1 MGSPMNGPDAYCEL
15 HAHSNFS
22 FLDGASHPEDLVA
35 RAALLEMPALAL
47 TDHAGMYGAVRLWK
61 AAAQTAT
68 PAARQAGLRPVCPI
82 IGVEL
87 VLPRDDRELR
97 AARRGRK
104 LNEPIRGAKA
114 SRGWP
119 GELHAGP
126 APGDHLVLLARDP
139 AGYTALSRLIS
150 RGHLAGEKQYPVFE
164 RALVEAALDEGRGHL
179 VGLSGCHNGE
189 IPRRLF
195 ADERDAA
202 LDAARAWAARFPDG
216 DFAIELAHHLGPDD
230 DWIVSQLASLADEAG
245 LPTVVTNEVHYAEA
259 GGHRLQDVLVCI
271 RHGASLDEARELLLP
286 NAEYRVKPGRE
297 LAAIGARLPDP
308 RARRAWTAGIAQAA
322 AIGQR
327 CRLELDFERYRFP
340 GFTVPEGETP
350 FSYLYQLA
358 HEGLRRRYRPI
369 TKRAL
374 EQLTHE
380 LDVIDRT
387 NLAEFF
393 LIVWDLM
400 EFARANHII
409 GQGRGSAGDS
419 IVAYCLGITKVDP
432 IEHKLL
438 FERFINEARALPDI
452 DIDFDVNR
460 REEVIQYVYRRY
472 GADHAAMVCNVI
484 TYRARSAVREVA
496 KALGFPPE
504 AVDRVAKALDTRD
517 ASDVARDLA
526 LDGSF
531 AWLFT
536 ELGMPMALLAAPSGR
551 DGRAALPPQTDGAAP
566 AEPSTPPVHA
576 FVRPSSDSTWNHRPR
591 PTLRPDLAAAEARA
605 RDAAD
610 DHDGRPYSESGWYPP
625 RRPNVLDQSV
635 ISVKHEGWEQKR
647 YGSGG
652 LRGDGANPPAAS
664 LDLPAPRDNGSPGPW
679 NDPPDVLDRATRE
692 RPHVRVDPE
701 SGMPIEERRRP
712 QVIRHSQPPAAGLGV
727 PQLRQKLI
735 SASLGSPPAGRGGD
749 LAVETLANLGI
760 SETNEPRNMAKAAR
774 TSIWQEPRPA
784 AGTDQQ
790 AGELQETGQLH
801 AAPRNRWQWLL
812 ALCAEIDGFP
822 RHLGIHVGGM
832 LVTRTPLIDLVPIE
846 RASMPGRVVTEFDKE
861 DVEALG
867 LVKIDL
873 LSLRTLGAVSDILD
887 RVERDTGE
895 RPELDELPHDDPEV
909 FASIRAADTVG
920 MFQIESRAQMQA
932 LPKAR
937 PERFEDLVVQV
948 AIIRPGPIQGNAVH
962 PYLRRRA
969 GAEPV
974 TYLHPSLE
982 PILSDTLGVIL
993 YQEQVMQIAIA
1004 VCGYSAMEADIF
1016 RKAMG
1021 SHRSH
1026 EKMQAERD
1034 RFVGGAMRTGLTE
1047 ADAEELFRRCSAFA
1061 EFGFARAHAAAFAK
1075 ITYDTAWLKL
1085 HYPVHYL
1092 AGLLNNQPM
1101 GFYSPSVLVGDA
1113 KRHGVR
1119 VLPVDV
1125 NASAW
1130 GHGTERIG
1138 DSGDPARDYA
1148 MRLGLR
1154 QVKGIDEASK
1164 ELLDEQR
1171 AIGPYTGVRDFVART
1186 QLGEKVVERLIAIGA
1201 FDWTDVPRRELLW
1214 QLRTTLADAD
1224 PAHPAL
1230 GLTDDAQRAL
1240 GASLPPMSFA
1250 ERIAADYRELG
1261 LSPTAHPVELFR
1273 ERVAERGVITVAA
1286 AARRRDRS
1294 AIRLAGL
1301 AVSIQH
1307 PMTAKNFVFIAL
1319 EDESGMINVTVR
1331 PQVYTANRA
1340 LLHQHPLLVVDGTLQ
1355 VEGEVLNVVAR
1366 RIHPVDAVVAEV
1378 PPSAGRPRE
1387 TRVDLAKQ
1395 QRMFR

>member
-1 MGSPMNGPDAYCEL
+1 MDGPDAYCEL
-15 HAHSNFS
+15 HVHSNFS
-22 FLDGASHPEDLVA
+22 FLDGASHPEDLIA
-35 RAALLEMPALAL
+35 RAALLEMPGLAI

-68 PAARQAGLRPVCPI
+68 PEARAAGLLPVRPI

-87 VLPRDDRELR
+87 VLPRDERELR

-104 LNEPIRGAKA
+104 LNDPIRGANA

-164 RALVEAALDEGRGHL
+164 RSLVEAALDEARGHL
-179 VGLSGCHNGE
+179 IGLSGCRNGE
-189 IPRRLF
+189 IPHRLL
-195 ADERDAA
+195 AGDAQTA
-202 LDAARAWAARFPDG
+202 LDAARAWAAHFPDG
-216 DFAIELAHHLGPDD
+216 DFAIELSHHLAPDD
-230 DWIVSQLASLADEAG
+230 DWIVSQLTALADEAG

-297 LAAIGARLPDP
+297 LAAIGAGLPDP
-308 RARRAWTAGIAQAA
+308 RARRAWTEGIAQAA

-327 CRLELDFERYRFP
+327 CRLEMDFERYRFP

-358 HEGLRRRYRPI
+358 YEGLRHRYRPI
-369 TKRAL
+369 TKKAL

-460 REEVIQYVYRRY
+460 REEIIQYVYRRY

-536 ELGMPMALLAAPSGR
+536 ELGVPMDLLATPSGR
-551 DGRAALPPQTDGAAP
+551 DGRAQPQADGAT
-566 AEPSTPPVHA
+566 PSVHD
-576 FVRPSSDSTWNHRPR
+576 FVRPSSDSNWNNRPR

-635 ISVKHEGWEQKR
+635 VSVKHEGWEQKR
-647 YGSGG
+647 YGPGG
-652 LRGDGANPPAAS
+652 LRPIESGETPAAS
-664 LDLPAPRDNGSPGPW
+664 LDLPGPRDNGSPGPW
-679 NDPPDVLDRATRE
+679 SDPPNVLDRAIRE

-712 QVIRHSQPPAAGLGV
+712 QVIRPARNGPNSANG
-727 PQLRQKLI
+727 PNQRQKLDSATLGSSPAGPEANFGTKTYANLRI
-735 SASLGSPPAGRGGD
+735 SAVSQPENVPTVA
-749 LAVETLANLGI
+749 E
-760 SETNEPRNMAKAAR
+760 
-774 TSIWQEPRPA
+774 TSIWQEDTGDEPA
-784 AGTDQQ
+784 
-790 AGELQETGQLH
+790 LLH

-812 ALCAEIDGFP
+812 ALCSEIDGFP

-846 RASMPGRVVTEFDKE
+846 RATMPGRVVTEFDKE

-873 LSLRTLGAVSDILD
+873 LSLRTLGVVSDVLD
-887 RVERDTGE
+887 RVGRDTGE
-895 RPELDELPHDDPEV
+895 RPEIDSLPHDDPEV
-909 FASIRAADTVG
+909 FASIRSADTVG

-969 GAEPV
+969 GTEPV

-982 PILSDTLGVIL
+982 PILADTLGVIL

-1026 EKMQAERD
+1026 QKMQAERD

-1047 ADAEELFRRCSAFA
+1047 PDAEELFKRCSAFA

-1085 HYPVHYL
+1085 HFPVHYL

-1130 GHGTERIG
+1130 EHGTERIG
-1138 DSGDPARDYA
+1138 DSGDPRRDYG
-1148 MRLGLR
+1148 MRLGMR

-1164 ELLDEQR
+1164 ELLEAQR
-1171 AIGPYTGVRDFVART
+1171 AIGAYTGVRDFVART
-1186 QLGEKVVERLIAIGA
+1186 GLGEKVVERLIAIGA

-1224 PAHPAL
+1224 PARPAL

-1273 ERVAERGVITVAA
+1273 ERVASRGVITVAE

-1294 AIRLAGL
+1294 VIRLAGL

-1331 PQVYTANRA
+1331 PQVYTAHRA
-1340 LLHQHPLLVVDGTLQ
+1340 LLHQHPLLVIDGTLQ
-1355 VEGEVLNVVAR
+1355 VEGEVLNVVAK
-1366 RIHPVDAVVAEV
+1366 RIHAVDAVVAEV
-1378 PPSAGRPRE
+1378 PPIAGRPRE